1 MIRALSLFAV
11 AFLLAAPAGAA
22 GRFVL
27 QEVEGGFIRL
37 DTETGAVSH
46 CRSSENQW
54 RCELVADAQSAL
66 QDEINRLAAE
76 NAALEQQLAALN
88 EPQAAPTPAPR
99 FAPQREPGAA
109 PPLEPRLELPSEED
123 VERLFGFF
131 EGIMRRFI
139 DFARSLNEDPGRE
152 T

>member
-11 AFLLAAPAGAA
+11 AFLLAGPAGAS

-37 DTETGAVSH
+37 DTETGVVSH

-76 NAALEQQLAALN
+76 NAALEQQLAALSQ
-88 EPQAAPTPAPR
+88 PQG
-99 FAPQREPGAA
+99 EPGTA
-109 PPLEPRLELPSEED
+109 PRLELPSEED
-123 VERLFGFF
+123 VDRLFGFF

-139 DFARSLNEDPGRE
+139 NFARSLNEDPGRE